1 MCTALTLK
9 TNDGHHLFGRNM
21 DLEYTFGQTVVLM
34 PRNFKY
40 EDKVSGQIKNTKY
53 AVMGMASLNGKHPL
67 FADALNEKGL
77 ACAGLNFPAAYW
89 KKETVEGMNN
99 IPPYD
104 LILWITS
111 NFENLEELRPEL
123 EKLNIVGKTYDE
135 KTPLPTLH
143 WMVTDKSGK
152 SLVIEQTEEGLKIF
166 DNPVGVMTNAPSF
179 DWHLI
184 NLTQYAGLT
193 TNRPDTHKWSD
204 LELVTLGNGSGAFGL
219 PGDSSSQSRFVKT
232 AFLKSHVTID
242 DYENSGIVEFF
253 NILSNVAMISGTVVD
268 PQGRNEITQY
278 TSCMCQEKGTYHYR
292 TYKNSQVNV
301 IDMSKEDLG
310 ASDLKVFAYN
320 DEPNFNYQN

>member
-9 TNDGHHLFGRNM
+9 TNDGYHLFGRNM
-21 DLEYTFGQTVVLM
+21 DLEYTFGQSVALV

-40 EDKVSGQIKNTKY
+40 EDKVSGQTKSTKY
-53 AVMGMASLNGKHPL
+53 AVIGMVSLNGNHPL

-89 KKETVEGMNN
+89 EKDIVEGKEN

-111 NFENLEELRPEL
+111 NFETLDELRPHL
-123 EKLNIVGKTYDE
+123 DNLNIVGKAYDE
-135 KTPLPTLH
+135 NTPLPTLH
-143 WMVTDKSGK
+143 WIVTDKSGK
-152 SLVIEQTEEGLKIF
+152 SLVIEKTKDGLEIF
-166 DNPVGVMTNAPSF
+166 DNPVGVLTNAPSF

-184 NLTQYAGLT
+184 NLTQYTGLT
-193 TNRPDTHKWSD
+193 TSRPDTRKWSD

-232 AFLKSHVTID
+232 SFLKSHLTID
-242 DYENSGIVEFF
+242 DYENAGVIEFF
-253 NILSNVAMISGTVVD
+253 NILSNVAMISGTVID

-278 TSCMCQEKGTYHYR
+278 TSCMCQEKGIYYYR

-301 IDMSKEDLG
+301 IDMNKEDLS
-310 ASDLKVFAYN
+310 ADELKVFPYN
-320 DEPNFNYQN
+320 DEPSFKCEN